1 MGDKTITF
9 EDYME
14 LSNKT
19 ITFADYMEKVL
30 GMNYSSEEKEY
41 LNKIFMTRET
51 TLKPRRKDGQSERRA
66 LLASLAKNY
75 EEFIFNKIKRR
86 MEEQYIAYTDLRLAR
101 FATQANKTAAT
112 NVSTDSRH
120 SQAL

>member
-1 MGDKTITF
+1 
-9 EDYME
+9 ME
-14 LSNKT
+14 LINKT

-75 EEFIFNKIKRR
+75 EEFIFNKIKRI

-101 FATQANKTAAT
+101 FATQASKTAAT
-112 NVSTDSRH
+112 NVSTDSRQQQ
-120 SQAL
+120 SL